1 MLDSVEL
8 SQDILEFALRSTI
21 DPLTDLHLAAR
32 IVELRHVLR
41 AELEKENLSGLIA
54 PFELESYNSE
64 ATVGENLLFGT
75 MRDSSQSIRTVIESE
90 YFRSLM
96 RETGLVKTLFEMGYT
111 IAENIVEI
119 FADLP
124 GDHPSS
130 SSSHS

>member
-1 MLDSVEL
+1 MSCAPNWKGRD
-8 SQDILEFALRSTI
+8 
-21 DPLTDLHLAAR
+21 
-32 IVELRHVLR
+32 
-41 AELEKENLSGLIA
+41 LSGLIA

-75 MRDSSQSIRTVIESE
+75 MRDSTQTIRTIIESD

-96 RETGLVKTLFEMGYT
+96 RETGLVKVLFEMGYT

-124 GDHPSS
+124 GTTRSS